1 MRTTGLRDERGLV
14 GKIVIL
20 WLVLLAALVLAAFDT
35 GSIALT
41 RYKVTSTASDAAL
54 EAANVFKQTG
64 NRNQAYQAAVELVS
78 EDAAG
83 ARIPA
88 KDGFS
93 IDPQTGKVTV
103 VVVKRASTLIA
114 GRIGFLESV
123 LRAKAT
129 ETSGPSTF

>member
-1 MRTTGLRDERGLV
+1 MRTTGLRGERGLV
-14 GKIVIL
+14 GKLMIL
-20 WLVLLAALVLAAFDT
+20 WLVLLAVLVPAAFDT

-41 RYKVTSTASDAAL
+41 RYKVTSAASDAAL
-54 EAANVFKQTG
+54 EAANVYKQTG
-64 NRNQAYQAAVELVS
+64 DRNQAYQAAVALVN
-78 EDAAG
+78 EDVAG

-93 IDPQTGKVTV
+93 IDPQSGQVTV

-114 GRIGFLESV
+114 GRVGFLESV

-129 ETSGPSTF
+129 ETSGPSTI

>member
-1 MRTTGLRDERGLV
+1 MRTAGLRGERGLV
-14 GKIVIL
+14 GKLMIL
-20 WLVLLAALVLAAFDT
+20 WLVLLAGLVLAAFDT

-41 RYKVTSTASDAAL
+41 RYKVTSAASDAAL

-64 NRNQAYQAAVELVS
+64 DRTQAYQAAVELVN
-78 EDAAG
+78 EDVPG
-83 ARIPA
+83 ARIPT

-103 VVVKRASTLIA
+103 VVMKRVSTLIA
-114 GRIGFLESV
+114 GRISFLESV

-129 ETSGPSTF
+129 ETSGPSTV

>member
-1 MRTTGLRDERGLV
+1 MRTTGVRDERGLV

-20 WLVLLAALVLAAFDT
+20 WLVFLAAFVLAAFDA

-41 RYKVTSTASDAAL
+41 RYKVTSAASDAAL
-54 EAANVFKQTG
+54 EAANVFKQSG
-64 NRNQAYQAAVELVS
+64 DRNQAYQAAVELVN
-78 EDAAG
+78 EDVPG

-93 IDPQTGKVTV
+93 IDPQTGKVTI

-114 GRIGFLESV
+114 GRVGFLESL

-129 ETSGPSTF
+129 ETSGPSTV

>member
-1 MRTTGLRDERGLV
+1 MRTRELRDEHGLV
-14 GKIVIL
+14 AKLTIL
-20 WLVLLAALVLAAFDT
+20 WLLLLAVFVLAAFDT

-41 RYKVTSTASDAAL
+41 RYKVTSAASDAAL

-64 NRNQAYQAAVELVS
+64 DRNHAYQAAVQLVN
-78 EDAAG
+78 EDVPG

-123 LRAKAT
+123 LREKAT
-129 ETSGPSTF
+129 ETSGPSTV

>member
-1 MRTTGLRDERGLV
+1 VLKDERGLV

-20 WLVLLAALVLAAFDT
+20 WLVFLAVFVVAAFDA

-41 RYKVTSTASDAAL
+41 RYRVTEAASNAAR

-64 NRNQAYQAAVELVS
+64 DRNQAYQAAVELVNQ
-78 EDAAG
+78 EAPG

-93 IDPQTGKVTV
+93 IEAPTGRVTV
-103 VVVKRASTLIA
+103 VVVKKASTLIA
-114 GRIGFLESV
+114 GRIGFLES
-123 LRAKAT
+123 LTRAKVT
-129 ETSGPSTF
+129 DTSGPSTV